1 MRKDNTSL
9 SCTKKML
16 PAVIYIA
23 AAAAFFL
30 SGCAP
35 QIYPSLQDRRIS
47 LDAKDLQSYGVA
59 FITPS
64 TVTGQEEEKQAVALA
79 FTEILAKTR
88 PDIRCVTLAET
99 INAVNK
105 AGISVDYKAMF
116 VDYRDTGI
124 FKRDTLQKIGF
135 ATNTRYV
142 AQLKLANFSQG
153 SNTRL
158 GVLGLR
164 LLETKY
170 AKIRLFL
177 QIWDTRNGS
186 IAWESICEMQYAV
199 EAFKEKA
206 VTLHM
211 VMERASADLIARLP

>member
-1 MRKDNTSL
+1 MAF
-9 SCTKKML
+9 
-16 PAVIYIA
+16 PAIA
-23 AAAAFFL
+23 L
-30 SGCAP
+30 GP
-35 QIYPSLQDRRIS
+35 
-47 LDAKDLQSYGVA
+47 KDLQTYGVA

-88 PDIRCVTLAET
+88 PEIRCVTLPET
-99 INAVNK
+99 LNAVNR
-105 AGISVDYKAMF
+105 AGISVDYKGMF

-124 FKRDTLQKIGF
+124 FKRDTLQKIGT

-142 AQLKLANFSQG
+142 AQMKLANFIQG
-153 SNTRL
+153 SHTRL
-158 GVLGLR
+158 GIFGLR
-164 LLETKY
+164 ILDTKY

-177 QIWDTRNGS
+177 QIWDTRNGA
-186 IAWESICEMQYAV
+186 IAWESLCEMQYAV

-211 VMERASADLIARLP
+211 VMEKASEDLIARLP